1 MSISFFPLCSVF
13 YLLIHKKILSYDSL
27 TSSGAFGK
35 GRCQS
40 LGEIQGHDIDWVI
53 FLSIPVFFEEL
64 E

>member
-1 MSISFFPLCSVF
+1 M
-13 YLLIHKKILSYDSL
+13 SYDSL

-53 FLSIPVFFEEL
+53 FLFIPVFFEEL